1 MKTTAIMN
9 LKGGTAK
16 TVTAINTAA
25 ILARDYS
32 MRVLLVDA
40 DSQANLTEL
49 TTRTTPNDLIIGGFA
64 DLMRGQKAFPLPTKM
79 KNVDILQA
87 DSSLM
92 DMDLTAIKTKK
103 IDIRPLADYLSEK
116 DVRDRYDWCLID
128 CPPAFSAA
136 AMAALAAADGVII
149 PMKVDAFAMRGMGN
163 MLNQIRNM
171 KNVNSGLEVLG
182 ILPTMFYPSD
192 SQREKLE
199 KLRELATAAR
209 LRVFHS
215 IRRSMKVDEMTFAQ
229 EALIYSSPKSGATRD
244 YKILVR
250 DLVEDAE
257 GGEADV

>member
-1 MKTTAIMN
+1 MN

-49 TTRTTPNDLIIGGFA
+49 TTSGLPDDVTPGGFA
-64 DLMRGQKAFPLPTKM
+64 DLMRGQQAFPLPTKM

-92 DMDLTAIKTKK
+92 DLDLTAIRYGKVNVM
-103 IDIRPLADYLSEK
+103 PLADYLSEK
-116 DVRDRYDWCLID
+116 GVTDRYDWCLID
-128 CPPAFSAA
+128 CPPAFSAG

-163 MLNQIRNM
+163 MITQITNM
-171 KNVNSGLEVLG
+171 KRVNSGLEILG

-199 KLRELATAAR
+199 ELRKAATASR